1 MAGVR
6 IVLDTQVWLDWLVFE
21 DRAITALRDAQA
33 AGGVEIVIDADCEAE
48 LDRVLGYDL
57 GKRSLDAAGRRRCL
71 ERAHA
76 LSVRVAV
83 ANGLTLPACRDPDD
97 QKLLVL
103 AASARA
109 SWLVTRDHALLA
121 MNRFKLPFRIVVP
134 ADVRFESFQK
144 FTD

>member
-1 MAGVR
+1 MRV
-6 IVLDTQVWLDWLVFE
+6 VLDTQVWLDWLVFE
-21 DRAITALRDAQA
+21 DHSINAIRDAQA

-48 LDRVLGYDL
+48 LDRVLGYDF
-57 GKRSLDAAGRRRCL
+57 GGRSLDPADRRRCF
-71 ERAHA
+71 ERARA

-83 ANGLTLPACRDPDD
+83 APGVGLPLCRDPDD

-121 MNRFKLPFRIVVP
+121 MNRFKLPFRIIVP
-134 ADVRFESFQK
+134 ADVRFESFPRS
-144 FTD
+144 TD